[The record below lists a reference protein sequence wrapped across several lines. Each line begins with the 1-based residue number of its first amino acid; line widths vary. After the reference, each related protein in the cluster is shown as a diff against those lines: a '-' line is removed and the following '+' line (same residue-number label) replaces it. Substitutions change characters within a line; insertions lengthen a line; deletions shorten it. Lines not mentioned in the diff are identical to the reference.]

1 MALSKRIEP
10 TLLTDQVY
18 ASLHD
23 AILSGEMPTGTRLR
37 IRDIAAEVGTSVMP
51 VREAIRRL
59 EEAGLAERSPHK
71 GAVVRTL
78 SLEELVHVYETRR
91 ILEVAAAREG
101 AARIDDEGLARMRT
115 AYQQLRSAVD
125 EQRVLD
131 ALDLDESLLSALYGA
146 AGNPFLLKVIRGL
159 WQDCRPYKVMG
170 ARGSVDAGTATALW
184 RFPEQLIEAAAAHDG
199 EAAAALTGD
208 SLTSAT
214 QRIEAQLA
222 AQRDDAEH

>member
-1 MALSKRIEP
+1 VALTKRIEP

-23 AILSGEMPTGTRLR
+23 AILSGDMPTGTRLR
-37 IRDIAAEVGTSVMP
+37 IRDIAQQVGTSVMP

-78 SLEELVHVYETRR
+78 TLEELVHVYETRR

-101 AARIDDEGLARMRT
+101 ASRIDDDGLEEMRT
-115 AYQQLRSAVD
+115 QFDLLRAAID
-125 EQRVLD
+125 EGRLLD
-131 ALDLDESLLSALYGA
+131 ALDLDESLLSALYRA
-146 AGNPFLLKVIRGL
+146 SGNPFLVDLIRGL
-159 WQDCRPYKVMG
+159 WQNCRPYKVMG
-170 ARGSVDAGTATALW
+170 ARGSVDAGTASTLW
-184 RFPEQLIEAAAAHDG
+184 RFPEQLIEAASAHDQ
-199 EAAAALTGD
+199 EAAASLTGD

-214 QRIEAQLA
+214 RRIEAQLEV
-222 AQRDDAEH
+222 QRSEQAG

>member
-23 AILSGEMPTGTRLR
+23 AILSGDMPTGTRLR
-37 IRDIAAEVGTSVMP
+37 IRDIAQEVGTSVMP

-91 ILEVAAAREG
+91 ILEAAAAREG
-101 AARIDDEGLARMRT
+101 AARIDEAGLEEMRT
-115 AYQQLRSAVD
+115 QLELLRSAVD
-125 EQRVLD
+125 EGRLLD
-131 ALDLDESLLSALYGA
+131 ALDIDEALLAALYGA
-146 AGNPFLLKVIRGL
+146 SGNPFLVKVVRGL

-170 ARGSVDAGTATALW
+170 ARGSVDTGTASTLW
-184 RFPEQLIEAAAAHDG
+184 RFPQQLVEAAAAHDG
-199 EAAAALTGD
+199 EAAATLTGD

-214 QRIEAQLA
+214 QRIEAQLE
-222 AQRDDAEH
+222 AQRSEQNR